1 MSLKWES
8 NPTSSRLAGLRGA
21 QYNTRVMKNKKY
33 ELTIMVKS
41 DVKDEAREKLVEKLE
56 KTVKALEGKVV
67 KTMEMGK
74 KQLAYKISGQSEATF
89 MNLVL
94 ELPPLAVIQLDK
106 KLTVD
111 KEILR
116 HLLVVA

>member
-1 MSLKWES
+1 M
-8 NPTSSRLAGLRGA
+8 
-21 QYNTRVMKNKKY
+21 
-33 ELTIMVKS
+33 IKS
-41 DVKDEAREKLVEKLE
+41 DVKDDGREKLVEKLE

-67 KTMEMGK
+67 KTLEMGK
-74 KQLAYKISGQSEATF
+74 KQLAYKIAGQSEANY
-89 MNLVL
+89 MNMVL
-94 ELPPLAVIQLDK
+94 ELPAVSVIQLEK